1 MICPGC
7 FLPDV
12 DIKKGVRLGVHLF
25 LWTRWDSNP
34 RSLRC
39 ERSAFPAKLRARNC
53 LKTGS
58 ITGSKGARTPDLSRV
73 RRTLIPAE
81 LCFRLLTRFILP
93 LYQKESSPNE
103 NFCYIFSDFSPA
115 HIRTC
120 RYGPDGYA
128 FGCLE
133 WRSFASGAGAQ
144 VSISF
149 SMSSFLT

>member
-1 MICPGC
+1 MATVSCNKKNRSSTTNTKRPIQKQVRGIEPPSPAWEAGI
-7 FLPDV
+7 LPMNYTC
-12 DIKKGVRLGVHLF
+12 KKDG
-25 LWTRWDSNP
+25 SN
-34 RSLRC
+34 
-39 ERSAFPAKLRARNC
+39 
-53 LKTGS
+53 
-58 ITGSKGARTPDLSRV
+58 GARTHDLSRV

-128 FGCLE
+128 FGCLG